1 MKYVIVAILEEDM
14 STPTDDAI
22 VINAARAI
30 VSQPTPHYSYVDIG
44 DALVNYL
51 RGSLTMED
59 TLDTLGSLAKDY
71 ERLRA
76 R

>member
-1 MKYVIVAILEEDM
+1 M

-30 VSQPTPHYSYVDIG
+30 VSQTTPHSSYVDIG